1 MKFKRA
7 FCTDTRLM
15 GAMMLVVE
23 WIGESGIIEAHIF
36 LMDSEGLGLTDFYKY
51 ESSDMNYLE
60 RVYKY
65 RTGGLGGHNV
75 GVEMTMAAYM
85 VKSYRD
91 RTIRYSK
98 PLPENLDIGLY
109 EDIDTSSLS
118 VEDMLDL
125 TCKDISCDNEFI
137 NYCVMRFIAR
147 DREGLL
153 YISDNQNVADHHIT
167 EINGTLLYN
176 KIEKKSDD
184 RFVWICAY
192 EDKDGYYEAK
202 LIVSIDKT
210 TVRQVE
216 GIYSDFIN
224 IEEYK
229 SYYKLRSI
237 MVIDKYPISEYDAF
251 CLISK
256 PELIKKYR
264 ILDDMKKDDISRE
277 LINMCPAIQTNDYE
291 RGILLTQYYMD
302 NSHVEEDEYII
313 NNDIMFNIYIDEKYL
328 YLAAYD
334 YDELDQVSFSMEKI
348 FSEAIIEEKLYDF
361 DDLILFD
368 FIESENEDFE
378 DFLDE

>member
-1 MKFKRA
+1 
-7 FCTDTRLM
+7 
-15 GAMMLVVE
+15 
-23 WIGESGIIEAHIF
+23 
-36 LMDSEGLGLTDFYKY
+36 
-51 ESSDMNYLE
+51 
-60 RVYKY
+60 
-65 RTGGLGGHNV
+65 
-75 GVEMTMAAYM
+75 
-85 VKSYRD
+85 
-91 RTIRYSK
+91 
-98 PLPENLDIGLY
+98 
-109 EDIDTSSLS
+109 
-118 VEDMLDL
+118 
-125 TCKDISCDNEFI
+125 
-137 NYCVMRFIAR
+137 
-147 DREGLL
+147 
-153 YISDNQNVADHHIT
+153 
-167 EINGTLLYN
+167 
-176 KIEKKSDD
+176 
-184 RFVWICAY
+184 
-192 EDKDGYYEAK
+192 
-202 LIVSIDKT
+202 
-210 TVRQVE
+210 
-216 GIYSDFIN
+216 
-224 IEEYK
+224 
-229 SYYKLRSI
+229 

-368 FIESENEDFE
+368 FIESGNEDFE